1 MGELLRDVGKTNK
14 SLKPIYNGKCSLC
27 DGSGKG
33 RGAFLGTKCNHCI
46 GNEPA
51 SHCSCRHC
59 ELTMF
64 LRPHYNN
71 KEAVQEAVVYTI
83 TTERFSDQG
92 THQPSK
98 EEVLKSLYGTTS
110 HKPAYKKV
118 SNQSTTVSVRSVMVA
133 VRVGVPSLARSA
145 TTASATNQRA
155 TAVVATANLL
165 CSFVLIIITRRL
177 SKKLWCIQLLQRD
190 SQTKGPTNRRKR
202 KFLNRCMGQPVTS
215 PPTRK
220 SPIIYSMLRVRTA
233 VVAV

>member
-118 SNQSTTVSVRSVMVA
+118 TDNIFNAPCKDCGGSGVIKHSSHGVNAVHVA
-133 VRVGVPSLARSA
+133 VDDVAYSPPASPSSR
-145 TTASATNQRA
+145 TAS
-155 TAVVATANLL
+155 
-165 CSFVLIIITRRL
+165 
-177 SKKLWCIQLLQRD
+177 
-190 SQTKGPTNRRKR
+190 
-202 KFLNRCMGQPVTS
+202 
-215 PPTRK
+215 
-220 SPIIYSMLRVRTA
+220 
-233 VVAV
+233 